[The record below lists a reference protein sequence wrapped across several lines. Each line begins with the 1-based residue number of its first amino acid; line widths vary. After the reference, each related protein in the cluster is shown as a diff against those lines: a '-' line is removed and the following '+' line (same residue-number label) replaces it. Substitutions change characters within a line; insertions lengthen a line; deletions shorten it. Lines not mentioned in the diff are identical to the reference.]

1 MLIEYQGQLTKS
13 DLLQSLILHHR
24 PSRPVGAIR
33 LGLVALIVL
42 SYLYYFI
49 LYSPRDLLEELGI
62 VVALLMIVYLVAA
75 PFIKPYEALPGFLRD
90 RDLTSL
96 ISGKVTDQTIT
107 VKTASLTSEL
117 KWNLYH
123 KHKRTPN
130 LVLLYQAEDWYNLF
144 PRSFFHSEDDW
155 RAFLQLVEKNLPGPG
170 AQ

>member
-1 MLIEYQGQLTKS
+1 MQIEYQGRLTKA

-24 PSRPVGAIR
+24 PSRPIGAIR
-33 LGLVALIVL
+33 LGLVALIIL

-49 LYSPRDLLEELGI
+49 LYSPRDLLEELSI
-62 VVALLMIVYLVAA
+62 IISLLLIIYVIAA

-96 ISGKVTDQTIT
+96 ISGKITDQIIV
-107 VKTASLTSEL
+107 VKTASATSEL

-130 LVLLYQAEDWYNLF
+130 LVLLYQGESWYNLF
-144 PRSFFHSEDDW
+144 PRSFFHSEEDW
-155 RAFLQLVEKNLPGPG
+155 RAFLQLVEKNLPGPSK
-170 AQ
+170 Q